1 MENKNVEEKK
11 PWNSTRLYENGN
23 YRTALCVM
31 GTQVPSIFLR
41 T

>member
-23 YRTALCVM
+23 YRTAFAL
-31 GTQVPSIFLR
+31 GVPWYPEYF
-41 T
+41 